1 MIPFQRGENYRMEG
15 NLLGFYLEYADAG
28 GMGSI
33 DVMAT
38 RIESEEDEESW
49 AVGFV
54 IHEAASAE

>member
-1 MIPFQRGENYRMEG
+1 MEG